1 MHPPQASFCRDGAS
15 EGITAKWVG
24 SMRRKTENIVLKV
37 FFLEALFYVSLLIF
51 LFSPVMS
58 ALLK

>member
-1 MHPPQASFCRDGAS
+1 
-15 EGITAKWVG
+15 
-24 SMRRKTENIVLKV
+24 MRRKTENIVLKV